1 MLRRR
6 TRFAVVG
13 PSMEPTLRA
22 GQVVLVNRQADPQV
36 GDVVVAMHPRRRGL
50 KIIKRMADGSAG
62 AGWVLASDNAAEPNS
77 EDSRTF
83 GPVASSAIIGRVT
96 SVVR

>member
-1 MLRRR
+1 
-6 TRFAVVG
+6 
-13 PSMEPTLRA
+13 MEPTLRA
-22 GQVVLVNRQADPQV
+22 GQVVLVDERAVPTT
-36 GDVVVAMHPRRRGL
+36 GDVVVAVHPRRAGL
-50 KIIKRMADGSAG
+50 KIIKRMADGSTG